1 MISYDRDTGGV
12 HITPPYTLGGFL
24 LPTTPFP
31 GSHTSP
37 ILSDSSPPFC
47 AQLYLKNAP
56 TPKPQKH
63 VLLTLYI
70 WYSNIYIRFTI
81 PNNINVVYYILGFRG
96 HKCKIIIICIYVF
109 I

>member
-1 MISYDRDTGGV
+1 MISYDRDSGGV
-12 HITPPYTLGGFL
+12 HDIAPPYTLGGFL
-24 LPTTPFP
+24 LPTTPYP
-31 GSHTSP
+31 GSHTSAIP
-37 ILSDSSPPFC
+37 TPFC
-47 AQLYLKNAP
+47 AQLYPKNAP